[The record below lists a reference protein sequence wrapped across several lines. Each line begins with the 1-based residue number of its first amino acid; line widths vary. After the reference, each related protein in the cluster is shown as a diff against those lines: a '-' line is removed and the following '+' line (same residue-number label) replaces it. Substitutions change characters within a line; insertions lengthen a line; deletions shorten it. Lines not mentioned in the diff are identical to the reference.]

1 MNNKLNIQ
9 IKDKKNRRKVRIR
22 NGNIL
27 TKEVVIVGALG
38 QKNVVQPYK
47 IQRDE
52 ESCLHSSCLLP
63 AENGYR
69 TLIKSIPGSV
79 QSRNITLQKK
89 MNCECLYICTI
100 LY

>member
-1 MNNKLNIQ
+1 MNNKLNVQ
-9 IKDKKNRRKVRIR
+9 IKDKKWKKGSNKKQKYLDKRGWDCRCP
-22 NGNIL
+22 GP
-27 TKEVVIVGALG
+27 
-38 QKNVVQPYK
+38 KNVVQPYK

-79 QSRNITLQKK
+79 QSTNINLQKK
-89 MNCECLYICTI
+89 MNCESLYICTI

>member
-1 MNNKLNIQ
+1 MN
-9 IKDKKNRRKVRIR
+9 KKQKY
-22 NGNIL
+22 L
-27 TKEVVIVGALG
+27 AKAVVIVGALG

-52 ESCLHSSCLLP
+52 ESGLHSSCLLP

-79 QSRNITLQKK
+79 QSRNINLQKK
-89 MNCECLYICTI
+89 NEL
-100 LY
+100 